1 MSGDRHRILVVAAA
15 LVLACV
21 VARLL
26 SLLPGTTLLLVTVV
40 AQSLTVGKLRRVL
53 QIFFPFALF
62 GAAYG
67 WLGLL
72 GPHVVSRGVHVAGP
86 YLLDKELFGLGE
98 GAWRVT
104 LNELFAR
111 YHGKV
116 LDVVTGLAYASFL
129 YVVLG
134 AAVFLAL
141 ADRSA
146 AGARR
151 VRHFGWC
158 FLALNVAGFATYA
171 AFPAAPPWYVSL
183 HGLGPVD
190 PAATPNP
197 AALAR
202 VDALFGVPYF
212 ATFYAHSQEVF
223 GSMPSMHCAYPL
235 LMWLFVRELGR
246 PWASRAALLFW
257 LVTCFAAV
265 YLQHHY
271 VIDGIAG
278 AGYALLIYG
287 ANRWA
292 RRSSR
297 IADDVPLGATAP
309 A

>member
-1 MSGDRHRILVVAAA
+1 MLG
-15 LVLACV
+15 LACV

-26 SLLPGTTLLLVTVV
+26 HLLPGTTFLLLTAIARVF
-40 AQSLTVGKLRRVL
+40 ADGPLRRGLNIVL
-53 QIFFPFALF
+53 PFAIF
-62 GAAYG
+62 AAAYG

-86 YLLDKELFGLGE
+86 YLLDKQLFGLGE

-104 LNELFAR
+104 LNELFER

-116 LDVVTGLAYASFL
+116 LDLVTGLAYASYL
-129 YVVLG
+129 YVILG

-141 ADRSA
+141 VDRTP
-146 AGARR
+146 AGAIR

-158 FLALNVAGFATYA
+158 FLALNVLGFVTYA
-171 AFPAAPPWYVSL
+171 IFPAAPPWYVSL

-190 PAATPNP
+190 PTAAPSP
-197 AALAR
+197 AALLR
-202 VDALFGVPYF
+202 VDALLGVPYF
-212 ATFYAHSQEVF
+212 ATFYSHSQDVF

-246 PWASRAALLFW
+246 PWAARLAFAFW
-257 LVTCFAAV
+257 AVTCFAAV

-271 VIDGIAG
+271 VIDGVAG
-278 AGYALLIYG
+278 AGYAALVYTG
-287 ANRWA
+287 DRWV
-292 RRSSR
+292 RRWR
-297 IADDVPLGATAP
+297 REDVALGVAAP